1 MRQTRDRFA
10 PSMRRIATNP
20 FARPWIA
27 LFVFPLAM
35 DYKAAAT
42 SDSHWA
48 QIALVVPVLIAGA
61 ALMLIGPRVRERS
74 ALRACVAASLILAV
88 PASLLTEWLQENS
101 IGQYV
106 RVLLPFALFQLG
118 FAVACRPWQAARL
131 EQFEKT
137 LFWAN
142 VVSLAFTC
150 LYGLL
155 VAGSLAEVRYRI
167 VSVTF
172 LALQGVLLH
181 EFVIAKRYTLL
192 TLGIFMA
199 TVVIELLSVTRS
211 LLVGTAL
218 LFALAVW
225 MSAAGTRTPAHAGV
239 RALLVAGVLAA
250 MALAAAAWFPGVAEH
265 WVQRID
271 FAQSSTKTGE
281 DPTTITRLAE
291 LRDQYDQVVSSPL
304 SLLVGKGYGH
314 DYGYSPAYLP
324 DIAGQMSKK
333 DFYAERD
340 WAAGHNFWVYQFF
353 AGGLLLGLALPAALL
368 YALARC
374 AITYRRWRAYAP
386 HAPQLP
392 VLGRA
397 ILLTAALPAA
407 SIGGNPLGPRFS
419 GLVFGVGLGLM
430 VAMHAQL
437 TQWAQR
443 RAQSQSSAHSGPR
456 RAPASA
462 ESADAVAP

>member
-1 MRQTRDRFA
+1 MREARYRFA
-10 PSMRRIATNP
+10 PGMRRMATNP
-20 FARPWIA
+20 LTRPLIW

-42 SDSHWA
+42 NDGHLA
-48 QIALVVPVLIAGA
+48 QIALVVPVVAAGIV
-61 ALMLIGPRVRERS
+61 LLLIGPRVRHRS
-74 ALRACVAASLILAV
+74 RLRAWVTTSLMLAV
-88 PASLLTEWLQENS
+88 PASLATQWLQENS
-101 IGQYV
+101 LGQYV
-106 RVLLPFALFQLG
+106 RVLLPFVLFQLG
-118 FAVACRPWQAARL
+118 FAVGCRPWQEARL
-131 EQFEKT
+131 EQFEKA

-150 LYGLL
+150 LFGFM

-181 EFVIAKRYTLL
+181 EFVVAKRYTML
-192 TLGIFMA
+192 TLSLFMA
-199 TVVIELLSVTRS
+199 TIVIELLSVTRS
-211 LLVGTAL
+211 LLLGTAL
-218 LFALAVW
+218 LFVLAIW
-225 MSAAGTRTPAHAGV
+225 MSAAGSRRLARAGM
-239 RALLVAGVLAA
+239 RALITACLLAG
-250 MALAAAAWFPGVAEH
+250 MAVAAAAWFPDVAQH

-271 FAQSSTKTGE
+271 FAKSGTKTGE

-291 LRDQYDQVVSSPL
+291 MRDQYDQVTSSPV
-304 SLLVGKGYGH
+304 SLLIGKGYGH

-324 DIAGQMSKK
+324 DLAGQMSKK

-353 AGGLLLGLALPAALL
+353 AGGLLFGLALPLVLL

-374 AITYRRWRAYAP
+374 AILYRRRRARAP
-386 HAPQLP
+386 DTPQLP

-407 SIGGNPLGPRFS
+407 SVGGNPLGPRFS
-419 GLVFGVGLGLM
+419 GLVFGLGLGLM
-430 VAMHAQL
+430 VAMHARL
-437 TQWAQR
+437 ARSARSERRCAAYIPSQR
-443 RAQSQSSAHSGPR
+443 SSSTN
-456 RAPASA
+456 
-462 ESADAVAP
+462 ADAVAP

>member
-1 MRQTRDRFA
+1 MREARYRFA
-10 PSMRRIATNP
+10 PGMRRMATNP
-20 FARPWIA
+20 FARPWIW
-27 LFVFPLAM
+27 LFVLPLAM
-35 DYKAAAT
+35 DYKAAT
-42 SDSHWA
+42 TNDSHAA
-48 QIALVVPVLIAGA
+48 QIALVVPVLLAGA
-61 ALMLIGPRVRERS
+61 ALLLIGPRVRDRS
-74 ALRACVAASLILAV
+74 ALRTCVSVSLVLAV
-88 PASLLTEWLQENS
+88 PASVLTQWLQENS
-101 IGQYV
+101 LGQYV
-106 RVLLPFALFQLG
+106 RVLLPFVLFQLG
-118 FAVACRPWQAARL
+118 FTAACRPWQEARL
-131 EQFEKT
+131 EQFEKA

-150 LYGLL
+150 LYGFV

-172 LALQGVLLH
+172 LALQAVLLH
-181 EFVIAKRYTLL
+181 EFVVAKRYTAL
-192 TLGIFMA
+192 TLSLFMA

-211 LLVGTAL
+211 LLIGTAL
-218 LFALAVW
+218 LLALASW
-225 MSAAGTRTPAHAGV
+225 MSAAGTPRRAHAGL
-239 RALLVAGVLAA
+239 RALVAAGVLAG
-250 MALAAAAWFPGVAEH
+250 MGLIAAATFPDAAQH

-271 FAQSSTKTGE
+271 FAKAGTKTGE

-291 LRDQYDQVVSSPL
+291 MRDQYDQVVSSPV
-304 SLLVGKGYGH
+304 SLLFGEGYGH

-324 DIAGQMSKK
+324 DLAGQMSKK

-353 AGGLLLGLALPAALL
+353 AGGILLGLAFPLALL

-374 AITYRRWRAYAP
+374 AITYRRWRAHVP
-386 HAPQLP
+386 DAPQLP

-437 TQWAQR
+437 ARHETPSTAQIESHR
-443 RAQSQSSAHSGPR
+443 SNARHVGAL
-456 RAPASA
+456 AP
-462 ESADAVAP
+462 

>member
-1 MRQTRDRFA
+1 MREAQYRFA
-10 PSMRRIATNP
+10 SGVRRTASNP
-20 FARPWIA
+20 FAHLWIWS
-27 LFVFPLAM
+27 FVFPLAL
-35 DYKAAAT
+35 DYKAAAA
-42 SDSHWA
+42 SDSHVA
-48 QIALVVPVLIAGA
+48 QILLVIPVVVAGA
-61 ALMLIGPRVRERS
+61 LLVLIGPRLRERC
-74 ALRACVAASLILAV
+74 ALRTLMTVSLMLAV
-88 PASLLTEWLQENS
+88 PASIVTQWMQQNDV
-101 IGQYV
+101 GQYL

-118 FAVACRPWQAARL
+118 FVAACRPWQEARL
-131 EQFEKT
+131 EQFEKA

-155 VAGSLAEVRYRI
+155 VAGPLADVRYRI

-181 EFVIAKRYTLL
+181 EFVIAKRYTAL
-192 TLGIFMA
+192 TLCLFMA

-225 MSAAGTRTPAHAGV
+225 MSAAGTRFRARAIVRGV
-239 RALLVAGVLAA
+239 FAAVMLGA
-250 MALAAAAWFPGVAEH
+250 MALAAATWFPNVAEH
-265 WVQRID
+265 WIQRID
-271 FAQSSTKTGE
+271 FARTGTE
-281 DPTTITRLAE
+281 TGMDPTTVTRLAE
-291 LRDQYDQVVSSPL
+291 MRDQYDQVMSSPA

-314 DYGYSPAYLP
+314 DYRYSPAYLA
-324 DIAGQMSKK
+324 DLAGQMSKK
-333 DFYAERD
+333 DFYAEHD
-340 WAAGHNFWVYQFF
+340 WAAGHNFWVYQLF
-353 AGGLLLGLALPAALL
+353 AGGLLFGLAFPLALL

-374 AITYRRWRAYAP
+374 TITYRRWRRHAP
-386 HAPQLP
+386 DAPQLP

-430 VAMHAQL
+430 IAMHAQL
-437 TQWAQR
+437 VAREARSARRAKAQR
-443 RAQSQSSAHSGPR
+443 PRDGHVDAMASS
-456 RAPASA
+456 
-462 ESADAVAP
+462 

>member
-1 MRQTRDRFA
+1 M
-10 PSMRRIATNP
+10 ATNP
-20 FARPWIA
+20 LARPWIA
-27 LFVFPLAM
+27 LFVFPLAL
-35 DYKAAAT
+35 DYKAATT
-42 SDSHWA
+42 SASHWA
-48 QIALVVPVLIAGA
+48 QIALVVPVLIAGS

-74 ALRACVAASLILAV
+74 ALRAWVTGSLILAV

-106 RVLLPFALFQLG
+106 RVLLPFVLFQLG

-131 EQFEKT
+131 AQFEKT
-137 LFWAN
+137 IFWAN

-150 LYGLL
+150 LYGLI

-181 EFVIAKRYTLL
+181 EFVVAKRYTAL
-192 TLGIFMA
+192 TLALFMA

-225 MSAAGTRTPAHAGV
+225 MSAAGTRTLVHAGA
-239 RALLVAGVLAA
+239 RTLLVAAVLAA
-250 MALAAAAWFPGVAEH
+250 MALAAAASFPGVAEH
-265 WVQRID
+265 WIQRID
-271 FAQSSTKTGE
+271 FAQSGTRSGE

-291 LRDQYDQVVSSPL
+291 MRDQYDQVVSSPV

-324 DIAGQMSKK
+324 DLAGQMTKK

-353 AGGLLLGLALPAALL
+353 AGGLLLGLALPLALL

-374 AITYRRWRAYAP
+374 TITYRRWRAYAP
-386 HAPQLP
+386 RMPQLP

-419 GLVFGVGLGLM
+419 GLIFGVGLGLM

-437 TQWAQR
+437 AR
-443 RAQSQSSAHSGPR
+443 RAQRKPHSPVHAGTR
-456 RAPASA
+456 RTQASA
-462 ESADAVAP
+462 ERAGAVVP